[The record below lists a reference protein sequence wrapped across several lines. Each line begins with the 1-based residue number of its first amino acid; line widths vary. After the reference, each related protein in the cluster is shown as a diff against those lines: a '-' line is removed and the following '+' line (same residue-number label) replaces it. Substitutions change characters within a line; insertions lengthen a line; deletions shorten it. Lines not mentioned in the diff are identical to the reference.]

1 MSDLISRE
9 DLIKA
14 IKDKYD
20 YASATAFLLKMR
32 DILPQDVVYQIL
44 TIIDSVPTVIV
55 DNCGKCPYYKDRDR
69 DIITEAYND
78 GYKTAKEEFESHKLV
93 NNSQELVKDLVK
105 EKSERPN
112 FMTATELENAFIC
125 GYRVKD
131 LIVLG
136 KLFHDNGITR
146 EQLIDSSESFLAGY
160 RKAYEEINDAIKKTV
175 NSIGSKDKEN

>member
-9 DLIKA
+9 A
-14 IKDKYD
+14 
-20 YASATAFLLKMR
+20 LLKEVR
-32 DILPQDVVYQIL
+32 ENKELFEKERVYLEGILLNAPSIPD
-44 TIIDSVPTVIV
+44 
-55 DNCGKCPYYKDRDR
+55 
-69 DIITEAYND
+69 
-78 GYKTAKEEFESHKLV
+78 
-93 NNSQELVKDLVK
+93 
-105 EKSERPN
+105 PN
-112 FMTATELENAFIC
+112 FMTATELKNAFIC

>member
-1 MSDLISRE
+1 MSNLISRK

-44 TIIDSVPTVIV
+44 AIIDNAPSIP
-55 DNCGKCPYYKDRDR
+55 D
-69 DIITEAYND
+69 
-78 GYKTAKEEFESHKLV
+78 
-93 NNSQELVKDLVK
+93 
-105 EKSERPN
+105 PN
-112 FMTATELENAFIC
+112 FMTATDLENAFIC

-136 KLFHDNGITR
+136 KLFHDKGIT
-146 EQLIDSSESFLAGY
+146 ENELLNSSESFLAGY
-160 RKAYEEINDAIKKTV
+160 RKAYEEINESIKR
-175 NSIGSKDKEN
+175 SIYGRDLKED